1 MEEGGTKIQR
11 RSPQMDPQQQQEM
24 MMDPE
29 QAQQQQM
36 DPRQQQMDPRQQQM
50 LQQQMMHQ
58 QQQMHQQHQQHQ
70 HQSKKGGFIDFKS
83 LKLSVVVALIFI
95 ILNSKIVWSQF
106 GKLPFMGSMD
116 PSMLALLI
124 NSLLSGI
131 IFYIITTY
139 VIKS

>member
-11 RSPQMDPQQQQEM
+11 RGQQSAPEQQEM

-29 QAQQQQM
+29 QA
-36 DPRQQQMDPRQQQM
+36 RQQQMDPRQQQM
-50 LQQQMMHQ
+50 MQQQMMMQ
-58 QQQMHQQHQQHQ
+58 QQQMHQQHQQQ
-70 HQSKKGGFIDFKS
+70 QQNKKGGFIDFKS
-83 LKLSVVVALIFI
+83 LKMSVVVALIFI

-124 NSLLSGI
+124 NSILSGI

-139 VIKS
+139 IIKS

>member
-11 RSPQMDPQQQQEM
+11 RNVQMDPQQEM

-29 QAQQQQM
+29 QAQQQM

-58 QQQMHQQHQQHQ
+58 QQQMHQQHQQ
-70 HQSKKGGFIDFKS
+70 QSKKGGFIDFKS

>member
-11 RSPQMDPQQQQEM
+11 RNVQMDPQQQQEM

-29 QAQQQQM
+29 QAQQ
-36 DPRQQQMDPRQQQM
+36 QQQMDPRQQQM

>member
-11 RSPQMDPQQQQEM
+11 RNQHSAPEQQEM

-36 DPRQQQMDPRQQQM
+36 DPRQQQMM
-50 LQQQMMHQ
+50 QQQMMMQ
-58 QQQMHQQHQQHQ
+58 QQQMHQQHQQQ
-70 HQSKKGGFIDFKS
+70 QQNKKGGFIDFKS
-83 LKLSVVVALIFI
+83 LKMSVVVALIFI

-124 NSLLSGI
+124 NSILSGI

-139 VIKS
+139 IIKS

>member
-11 RSPQMDPQQQQEM
+11 RNTQMDPPHQPEM
-24 MMDPE
+24 TMDPE
-29 QAQQQQM
+29 QVQQ
-36 DPRQQQMDPRQQQM
+36 QQQMDPRQQQM

-58 QQQMHQQHQQHQ
+58 QQQMHQQHKQNL
-70 HQSKKGGFIDFKS
+70 QSKKKGFIDFKS

-116 PSMLALLI
+116 PSMLALFI

-139 VIKS
+139 IIKS

>member
-11 RSPQMDPQQQQEM
+11 RNQQMDPQQQQQQQEM
-24 MMDPE
+24 TMDPE
-29 QAQQQQM
+29 QA
-36 DPRQQQMDPRQQQM
+36 QQQMDPRQQQM

-70 HQSKKGGFIDFKS
+70 QHHQSKKGGFIDFKS
-83 LKLSVVVALIFI
+83 LKLSIVVALIFI

>member
-11 RSPQMDPQQQQEM
+11 SNPQMDPQQEPEM

-29 QAQQQQM
+29 QAQR
-36 DPRQQQMDPRQQQM
+36 RQQQMDPRQQQM
-50 LQQQMMHQ
+50 LQQQMMYQ
-58 QQQMHQQHQQHQ
+58 QQQMHQQQ
-70 HQSKKGGFIDFKS
+70 QSKKKGFIDFKS
-83 LKLSVVVALIFI
+83 LKMSVIVALIFI

>member
-11 RSPQMDPQQQQEM
+11 RNVQMDPQQQQEM

-29 QAQQQQM
+29 QAQQ
-36 DPRQQQMDPRQQQM
+36 QQQMDPRQQQM

-70 HQSKKGGFIDFKS
+70 QQSKKGGFIDFKS

>member
-1 MEEGGTKIQR
+1 MELKFIIDSLRDYGWYGG
-11 RSPQMDPQQQQEM
+11 
-24 MMDPE
+24 
-29 QAQQQQM
+29 
-36 DPRQQQMDPRQQQM
+36 
-50 LQQQMMHQ
+50 
-58 QQQMHQQHQQHQ
+58 
-70 HQSKKGGFIDFKS
+70 GGI
-83 LKLSVVVALIFI
+83 ALIFI

>member
-11 RSPQMDPQQQQEM
+11 RNVQMDPQQEM

-29 QAQQQQM
+29 QAQQ
-36 DPRQQQMDPRQQQM
+36 QQQMDPRQQQM

-70 HQSKKGGFIDFKS
+70 QQSKKGGFIDFKS
-83 LKLSVVVALIFI
+83 LKMSVVVALIFI